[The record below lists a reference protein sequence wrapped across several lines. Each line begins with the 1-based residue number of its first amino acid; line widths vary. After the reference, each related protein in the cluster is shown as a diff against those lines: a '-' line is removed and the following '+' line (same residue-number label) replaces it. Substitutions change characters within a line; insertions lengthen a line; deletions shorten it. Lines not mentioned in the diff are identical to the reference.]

1 MKVDKMSALVKEY
14 TSFSE
19 LIKAID
25 EQLNTLRQQLAE
37 YLRRLEDIRA
47 KAEQEKK
54 LKEFIKTLTGEEAP
68 STAGKIIDLKSVKLY
83 INPSAENESTLLE
96 DLIDRINKSI
106 QALQTARKY
115 LEPLANIDI
124 EAKITVIYKEGIP
137 VAILIKY

>member
-1 MKVDKMSALVKEY
+1 MSALVKEY

>member
-1 MKVDKMSALVKEY
+1 MSALVKEY

-68 STAGKIIDLKSVKLY
+68 STTGKIIDLKSVKLY

-137 VAILIKY
+137 IAILIKY

>member
-1 MKVDKMSALVKEY
+1 MSALVKEY

-83 INPSAENESTLLE
+83 INPSAENESALLE

-106 QALQTARKY
+106 QALQTAKKY

-137 VAILIKY
+137 IAILIKY